1 MDIHYKIDFFS
12 DWHCGS
18 GLSAGADVDALVIK
32 DASGLPFIPGKT
44 IKGLVREAM
53 EDLLSFKSLCNEN
66 DKDKESDS
74 NKKMCSLFKK
84 TFGFF
89 NGERGEMIKGQA
101 FFTNA
106 DLADD
111 EREAIIAD
119 KLQAFMYRRLSS
131 TAIDADGVAE
141 PNSLRRIEVVVPCTL
156 EGRILDVPKDENFKK
171 LIVEALSYVKRLGQ
185 NRNRGLG
192 RCAFS
197 VMAIT
202 GSEKITENEG
212 SEI

>member
-1 MDIHYKIDFFS
+1 MDIHYKIEFFS

-32 DASGLPFIPGKT
+32 DAEGLPFIPGKT

-53 EDLLSFKSLCNEN
+53 EDLLSFKSFEEKNDEN
-66 DKDKESDS
+66 GGEDNKTTKE
-74 NKKMCSLFKK
+74 KMYALFKE

-89 NGERGEMIKGQA
+89 NGERGEMIKGRA

-106 DLADD
+106 NLADD

-119 KLQAFMYRRLSS
+119 NLQAFMYRRLSS
-131 TAIDADGVAE
+131 TAIEADGVAKT
-141 PNSLRRIEVVVPCTL
+141 NSLRRIEVVVPCTL
-156 EGRILDVPKDENFKK
+156 EGRILDVPENKDFIELMK
-171 LIVEALSYVKRLGQ
+171 EALHYIKRLGQ

-192 RCAFS
+192 RCSFS
-197 VMAIT
+197 ISST
-202 GSEKITENEG
+202 N
-212 SEI
+212 

>member
-32 DASGLPFIPGKT
+32 DDCGLPFIPGKT

-53 EDLLSFKSLCNEN
+53 EDLLSYKSFKGEE
-66 DKDKESDS
+66 KEE
-74 NKKMCSLFKK
+74 MYSLFKK

-106 DLADD
+106 ELKDD
-111 EREAIIAD
+111 ERKAIVAD

-131 TAIDADGVAE
+131 TAIDADGVAKQ
-141 PNSLRRIEVVVPCTL
+141 NSLRRIEVVVPCTL
-156 EGRILDVPKDENFKK
+156 EGRILDVPEGKDGNFRK
-171 LIVEALSYVKRLGQ
+171 LMEEALSYIKRLGQ

-197 VMAIT
+197 IMAIT
-202 GSEKITENEG
+202 GSEKITEK
-212 SEI
+212 

>member
-32 DASGLPFIPGKT
+32 DNCGLPFIPGKT

-53 EDLLSFKSLCNEN
+53 EDLLLYKSF
-66 DKDKESDS
+66 DKKEKETMD
-74 NKKMCSLFKK
+74 SLFKE

-106 DLADD
+106 ELKDA
-111 EREAIIAD
+111 ERKAIIAD

-131 TAIDADGVAE
+131 TAIDADGVAK
-141 PNSLRRIEVVVPCTL
+141 PNSLRRMEVVVPCTL
-156 EGRILDVPKDENFKK
+156 EGRILDVPGDEKFRT
-171 LIVEALSYVKRLGQ
+171 LMEEALSYIKRLGQ

-197 VMAIT
+197 VMPIT
-202 GSEKITENEG
+202 GSKK
-212 SEI
+212 